1 MGFSED
7 TVADAGLEGGLDD
20 EVTQKIRW
28 LNTLGGFDGKIN
40 SLVIE
45 QAVADADRST
55 SFVVQILDQLEEKQK
70 KIEDPTAFVVFRL
83 RAGSEDLLNK
93 VQYLNDCGNLTQ
105 NISYEMVAKAARRID
120 MSFVMKVLEDLE
132 GAEDKIKN
140 PTSYV
145 AAALQRR
152 RNTLLKR
159 MAWLNEHGGLKKNL
173 WFDRITDTIESTN
186 ADMGLVLQVFKALEE
201 RKELEAY
208 PTAFVTEALKAH
220 HAVRK
225 RISWFNTR
233 GKLQKPISFEVV
245 MESATAQGITPQ
257 AMKALFRALDEF
269 EEKKKDGLLDAQE
282 PTEAILHELR
292 NMTA

>member
-105 NISYEMVAKAARRID
+105 ISVK
-120 MSFVMKVLEDLE
+120 
-132 GAEDKIKN
+132 G
-140 PTSYV
+140 
-145 AAALQRR
+145 
-152 RNTLLKR
+152 
-159 MAWLNEHGGLKKNL
+159 
-173 WFDRITDTIESTN
+173 
-186 ADMGLVLQVFKALEE
+186 
-201 RKELEAY
+201 
-208 PTAFVTEALKAH
+208 VTEALSRFDLD
-220 HAVRK
+220 V
-225 RISWFNTR
+225 
-233 GKLQKPISFEVV
+233 
-245 MESATAQGITPQ
+245 ATAIPVVKSFRT
-257 AMKALFRALDEF
+257 KA
-269 EEKKKDGLLDAQE
+269 EKAKDD
-282 PTEAILHELR
+282 PTAHLV
-292 NMTA
+292 A